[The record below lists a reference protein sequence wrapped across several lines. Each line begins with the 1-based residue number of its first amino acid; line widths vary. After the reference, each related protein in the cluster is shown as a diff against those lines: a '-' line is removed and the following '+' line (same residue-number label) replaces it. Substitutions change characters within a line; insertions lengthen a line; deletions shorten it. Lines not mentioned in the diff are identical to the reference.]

1 MAAGRVGPPWPRSP
15 RRARRNPRRKRRG
28 RLRARAA
35 VAWAAGPGGEAAAR
49 SVRLTHS
56 RPARSSWACARR
68 PAARRR
74 HESSARELSTQ
85 TCRPSAPPRT
95 RAGRLREDVAFS
107 RVPAQRCIALSW
119 AGQETAGVG
128 RENSRSARRASC
140 RPPRSSRPRS
150 RLGRRSRLGS
160 SSRTLPEPEPLHQPS
175 APVALQRP
183 RAHERHSGPA
193 KPYLACLVYPHSS

>member
-1 MAAGRVGPPWPRSP
+1 MAAGRPPLPRSP
-15 RRARRNPRRKRRG
+15 RGARRNPRRKRRG

-56 RPARSSWACARR
+56 RPARSGWACARR

-74 HESSARELSTQ
+74 HERSARELSAQ
-85 TCRPSAPPRT
+85 TCRPSAR
-95 RAGRLREDVAFS
+95 RGQDGCERREDVAFS
-107 RVPAQRCIALSW
+107 RVPAQRWIALSL

-150 RLGRRSRLGS
+150 RLGRRSRLGEQQS
-160 SSRTLPEPEPLHQPS
+160 NVAGAGAT
-175 APVALQRP
+175 APAVCTGCAAAAAR
-183 RAHERHSGPA
+183 S
-193 KPYLACLVYPHSS
+193 